1 MKNLNFKKDLTNF
14 DIMNICNALG
24 IKLNGV
30 YMRDEIPSKL
40 LDGNYIIN
48 LESHSEAGS
57 HWCGFFK
64 SKNNIYWFDA
74 FGAPPPQDEME
85 IFQQEHDNIYYSNI
99 QIQDINSILC
109 GYFVIAFLYF
119 INKSSGSIAKRISK
133 YQQLFNLDNQKG
145 NDKILISLF
154 RQF

>member
-1 MKNLNFKKDLTNF
+1 MKNLNFKKDLTNY
-14 DIMNICNALG
+14 DIMNICNELD
-24 IKLNGV
+24 IKLNSIC
-30 YMRDEIPSKL
+30 MKDELRPNLK
-40 LDGNYIIN
+40 DGNYILN
-48 LESHSEAGS
+48 LQNHDQVGT
-57 HWCGFFK
+57 HWVGFFK

-74 FGAPPPQDEME
+74 FGAPPMQNEMD
-85 IFQQEHDNIYYSNI
+85 IFQKNGYNIYYSNI

-119 INKSSGSIAKRISK
+119 INKSNGSIQKRISK